1 MRTVTEHELANALG
15 ALTEAQPRVVASGNL
30 ATPRRLLAILDAT
43 VESYR
48 LFVLNAHD
56 GLPRRPDVV
65 HETPFVGPGMRDDPA
80 IDYLPMRLS
89 MVPILF
95 SRARPPDVVLLHTS
109 VPRAGRVS
117 LGLEVNIL
125 PAAVEAVRRRG
136 GTVVAQLNPAMPYT
150 FGDAELDVDLVDLAF
165 EAEEPLASPPPRT
178 PDDVTAAIGQMVAGF
193 VADGATVQ
201 LGIGQIPDAT
211 ARSIAD
217 RRHLG
222 VWSEM
227 VSDGVLALERAG
239 ALDPD
244 RPITASFFFGSAEL
258 YAWADANP
266 RLLMRRTETVN
277 DPARIARRPAMTSVN
292 TALQVDLY
300 AQANGSYVG
309 TRLYSGFGGQT
320 DFIVGALHSP
330 GGHAVVALPSWHDK
344 SASSTV
350 VPLIGGPVT
359 SFQQSAVVTEQGC
372 AHLFGRSQRAQA
384 RLLIEEAAH
393 PDAREALWAAAGR
406 LGLTAR

>member
-1 MRTVTEHELANALG
+1 MTEHELANTLG
-15 ALTEAQPRVVASGNL
+15 ALPHAQPRVVASGNF
-30 ATPRRLLAILDAT
+30 ATPRRLLSVLDAT

-48 LFVLNAHD
+48 LFVLNAQGD
-56 GLPRRPDVV
+56 LPRRPDVV
-65 HETPFVGPGMRDDPA
+65 FETPFVGPGMRDDPA

-95 SRARPPDVVLLHTS
+95 ARARPPDVVLLNTS
-109 VPRAGRVS
+109 APRSGRVS
-117 LGLEVNIL
+117 LGTEVNIL
-125 PAAVEAVRRRG
+125 PAAIEAVRRRG
-136 GTVVAQLNPAMPYT
+136 GTVVAQLNRAMPYT
-150 FGDAELDVDLVDLAF
+150 FGDAELDLDVVDLGF
-165 EAEEPLASPPPRT
+165 EAEEALASPTVHR
-178 PDDVTAAIGQMVAGF
+178 PDDLTAGIGQMVAGF
-193 VADGATVQ
+193 VVDGSTVQ

-211 ARSIAD
+211 AHSIGD
-217 RRHLG
+217 RRRLG

-266 RLLMRRTETVN
+266 RLAMRRTETVN
-277 DPARIARRPAMTSVN
+277 DPTQIARMPAMTSVN
-292 TALQVDLY
+292 TALQVDLF
-300 AQANGSYVG
+300 AQANASYVG
-309 TRLYSGFGGQT
+309 PRLYSGFGGQT

-330 GGHAVVALPSWHDK
+330 GGHAVVALPSWHAK
-344 SASSTV
+344 SATSTV

-359 SFQQSAVVTEQGC
+359 SFQQSAIVTEQGC

-393 PDAREALWAAAGR
+393 PAARDELWAAAGR
-406 LGLTAR
+406 LGLTSR